1 MLPLALILLARGAN
15 SFVTLCHFLCRSP
28 CALGDAL
35 EKWAMFMSHC
45 AGPMF
50 PGNSPQRNWT
60 WEQWQSL
67 PLIDEDG
74 CAVYRGGPERVVGGG
89 SSVLPAEDPLALSD
103 HSDDD

>member
-1 MLPLALILLARGAN
+1 
-15 SFVTLCHFLCRSP
+15 
-28 CALGDAL
+28 
-35 EKWAMFMSHC
+35 MFMSHC